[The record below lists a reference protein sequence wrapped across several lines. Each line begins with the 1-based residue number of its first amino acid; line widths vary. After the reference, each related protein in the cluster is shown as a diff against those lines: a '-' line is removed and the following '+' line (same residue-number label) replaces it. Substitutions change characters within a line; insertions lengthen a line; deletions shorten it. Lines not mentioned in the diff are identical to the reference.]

1 MVDVVWLRHVVGH
14 LGEDDNVV
22 YLLRLNW
29 DFEYG
34 CNIGTQR
41 ESGALVLQLLQLR
54 FLYETDGAVTPEL
67 KARRRP

>member
-29 DFEYG
+29 GFEYG
-34 CNIGTQR
+34 CNIGTR
-41 ESGALVLQLLQLR
+41 
-54 FLYETDGAVTPEL
+54 
-67 KARRRP
+67 